1 MEIGAE
7 TFIINP
13 VVLPHQGIDII
24 LGMNWMTENNA
35 VLDIGSRT
43 IQLRSRVSGKVIRVH
58 MPDMKHMVATVNA
71 TELDE
76 IKKIPVV
83 CDFPDVFPEEL
94 PGLPPDRDVEFR
106 IDLVPGTAP
115 VSKRP
120 YRMAPDELK
129 ELKIQLQEQLDKGF
143 IRPSSSPWGCPALF
157 VEKKDQGGKRLCV
170 DYRPLNAVTV
180 KNKYPIPHID
190 ILFDQL
196 AGAKVFS
203 KIDLRSGYYQIKIR
217 EEDIPKTAFSTRYG
231 LYEYLVMSFG
241 LTNAPAFF
249 MYMMNS
255 VFMNELDKF
264 VVVFIDDI
272 LIYSKNEKEHEEH
285 LRVVL
290 TRLREHKLYAKFSK
304 CAFWLKEVGFLGHIL
319 SEKGVAVDPSKVKDV
334 LNWKQPETVTEIRS
348 FLGLA
353 GYYRRFIKDFSK
365 IAKPMTS
372 LTKKNAKF
380 VWGPKCEDGFRELK
394 KLLTTAPV
402 LAQPDVTKPFDVYC
416 DASGQGLGCVLMQE
430 GRVIA
435 YASRQLRK
443 HEANYP
449 THDLE
454 LAAVVHA
461 LKIWRH
467 YLLGNTCHI
476 YTDHKSLKYIFTQ
489 PELNMRQRR
498 WLKLIKDYDLEI
510 HYHPGK
516 ANVVA
521 DALSRRAHCNVIEAR
536 PTGRVICWEMDEI
549 EMPTEQLVELY
560 SLIIE
565 PTIKD
570 LVIVAQ
576 KQDPGMAHIREGI
589 DEEKKACFTLDDQG
603 VLWFNNRLIVPKDM
617 ELRKKI
623 LDEAHTSVLTMH
635 PGSNKMYQDLKQ
647 KFWWTRMKREIAK
660 YVSECDVCKR
670 VKADHL
676 KPGGM
681 LQPLNIPAW
690 KWEDIHMD
698 FVVGLPRTQ
707 KGYDSIWV
715 IIDRFTKSAHFIPV
729 KTCYTAATYAGLYI
743 SRIVSLHGIP
753 VTITS
758 DRGSVF
764 VSRFWEHLQTAL
776 GTKLIRSSAYH
787 PQTSGQVERVN
798 QIVED
803 MLRACALTY
812 STKWDECLPLA
823 EFAYN
828 NSYQKRLNMA
838 PFEALYGRRC
848 RTPLN
853 WSEPGERVTFGPDLV
868 TQAEEQVKFIQ
879 SNLKSAQSRQ
889 KSYSDRRRRPLV
901 FEKGDHVY
909 LRVSPMK
916 GVHRFGVKGKLA
928 PRYVGPFKITEQC
941 GPVAYRLELPPHL
954 AAVHDVFHVSQLKKC
969 LRVPEKEVDTS
980 QVQIEPDLTYEAR
993 PIKILDQKQRSTR
1006 RNTVNFY
1013 KVQWSDHSEEEA
1025 TWETEEYLQT
1035 KHPDPGVEERTREQP
1050 PIEEPEDPEPY
1061 PQQEDLRQAADS
1073 APDDTDPSEE
1083 GIVWNLIALE
1093 PLAVLALAPILAV
1106 DPNKVEDVL
1115 NWKQPQTVTEIRSFL
1130 GLADYYRRFIKDFSK
1145 IAKPMTVL
1153 TQKNAKFAWSSKCE
1167 EAFRT
1172 LKTLLTSAP
1181 VLAQPDITKPFDV
1194 YCDASSSGLVC
1205 ILMQEGRVIAYASCQ
1220 LRKHEVNYP
1229 THNLELLTVV
1239 YALKKW
1245 RHYLLGNTCH
1255 IYTDHKSL
1263 KYIFTQPE
1271 LNMRQRRWL
1280 ELIKDYDLEVHF
1292 PGKTTYWV
1300 KQYAELYISR
1310 IVSLHGVPQTITSD
1324 RGSLFVSRFWEQ
1336 LQIALGTNLI
1346 RSSAYHPQT
1355 SGQVERVNQILED
1368 MLRACALT
1376 YSTKWDEC
1384 LPLAEF
1390 AYNNSYQKSL
1400 DMAPFEALYGRRCR
1414 TPLNWSE
1421 PGERVTF
1428 SPDLVTQAEEQAKFI
1443 HSNLKRAQS
1452 RQKSYSGKRRRPL
1465 VFEKGD
1471 HVYLR
1476 VSPVKEVH
1484 QFGVKGK
1491 LAPRYIGP
1499 FKITRQC
1506 GPVAYRLELPP
1517 HLAAVHD
1524 VFHVSQ
1530 LKKCLRVPEEV
1541 IDTSQI
1547 QIQPDITYEEKPIK
1561 VLDQKQRSTRRRTI
1575 DFYKVQWSN
1584 HSEEEAT
1591 WKQEEFLRTKY
1602 PGFLPSTSN

>member
-1 MEIGAE
+1 
-7 TFIINP
+7 
-13 VVLPHQGIDII
+13 
-24 LGMNWMTENNA
+24 
-35 VLDIGSRT
+35 
-43 IQLRSRVSGKVIRVH
+43 
-58 MPDMKHMVATVNA
+58 
-71 TELDE
+71 
-76 IKKIPVV
+76 
-83 CDFPDVFPEEL
+83 
-94 PGLPPDRDVEFR
+94 
-106 IDLVPGTAP
+106 
-115 VSKRP
+115 
-120 YRMAPDELK
+120 
-129 ELKIQLQEQLDKGF
+129 
-143 IRPSSSPWGCPALF
+143 
-157 VEKKDQGGKRLCV
+157 
-170 DYRPLNAVTV
+170 
-180 KNKYPIPHID
+180 
-190 ILFDQL
+190 
-196 AGAKVFS
+196 
-203 KIDLRSGYYQIKIR
+203 
-217 EEDIPKTAFSTRYG
+217 
-231 LYEYLVMSFG
+231 MSFG

-319 SEKGVAVDPSKVKDV
+319 SEKGVAIDPSKVKDV

-348 FLGLA
+348 FLVLA

-416 DASGQGLGCVLMQE
+416 DASGQGLGCVL
-430 GRVIA
+430 
-435 YASRQLRK
+435 RK

-489 PELNMRQRR
+489 PELNMRQRL
-498 WLKLIKDYDLEI
+498 WLELIKDYDLEI

-536 PTGRVICWEMDEI
+536 PTARVICWEMDEI
-549 EMPTEQLVELY
+549 EMSTEQLVELY
-560 SLIIE
+560 NLIIE

-576 KQDPGMAHIREGI
+576 KQDAGMAHIREGI

-603 VLWFNNRLIVPKDM
+603 VMWFNNRLVVPKDM

-647 KFWWTRMKREIAK
+647 KFWWTRMKRKIAK
-660 YVSECDVCKR
+660 MRRVKR

-715 IIDRFTKSAHFIPV
+715 IIDRFTKSAHFLPI
-729 KTCYTAATYAGLYI
+729 KTVPCQH
-743 SRIVSLHGIP
+743 IVSLHGVP
-753 VTITS
+753 RTITS

-764 VSRFWEHLQTAL
+764 VSRFWEQLQNAL
-776 GTKLIRSSAYH
+776 GTKLIHSSAYH

-828 NSYQKRLNMA
+828 NSYQKSLNMA

-868 TQAEEQVKFIQ
+868 IQAEEQVKFIQ
-879 SNLKSAQSRQ
+879 SNLKSAPSRQ

-928 PRYVGPFKITEQC
+928 PRYVGPFKITEKC

-969 LRVPEKEVDTS
+969 LRVPEEEVDTS

-1025 TWETEEYLQT
+1025 SWETEEYLQT
-1035 KHPDPGVEERTREQP
+1035 KHP
-1050 PIEEPEDPEPY
+1050 
-1061 PQQEDLRQAADS
+1061 
-1073 APDDTDPSEE
+1073 
-1083 GIVWNLIALE
+1083 
-1093 PLAVLALAPILAV
+1093 
-1106 DPNKVEDVL
+1106 
-1115 NWKQPQTVTEIRSFL
+1115 
-1130 GLADYYRRFIKDFSK
+1130 
-1145 IAKPMTVL
+1145 
-1153 TQKNAKFAWSSKCE
+1153 
-1167 EAFRT
+1167 
-1172 LKTLLTSAP
+1172 
-1181 VLAQPDITKPFDV
+1181 
-1194 YCDASSSGLVC
+1194 
-1205 ILMQEGRVIAYASCQ
+1205 
-1220 LRKHEVNYP
+1220 
-1229 THNLELLTVV
+1229 
-1239 YALKKW
+1239 
-1245 RHYLLGNTCH
+1245 
-1255 IYTDHKSL
+1255 
-1263 KYIFTQPE
+1263 
-1271 LNMRQRRWL
+1271 
-1280 ELIKDYDLEVHF
+1280 
-1292 PGKTTYWV
+1292 
-1300 KQYAELYISR
+1300 
-1310 IVSLHGVPQTITSD
+1310 
-1324 RGSLFVSRFWEQ
+1324 
-1336 LQIALGTNLI
+1336 
-1346 RSSAYHPQT
+1346 
-1355 SGQVERVNQILED
+1355 
-1368 MLRACALT
+1368 
-1376 YSTKWDEC
+1376 
-1384 LPLAEF
+1384 
-1390 AYNNSYQKSL
+1390 
-1400 DMAPFEALYGRRCR
+1400 
-1414 TPLNWSE
+1414 
-1421 PGERVTF
+1421 
-1428 SPDLVTQAEEQAKFI
+1428 
-1443 HSNLKRAQS
+1443 
-1452 RQKSYSGKRRRPL
+1452 
-1465 VFEKGD
+1465 
-1471 HVYLR
+1471 
-1476 VSPVKEVH
+1476 
-1484 QFGVKGK
+1484 
-1491 LAPRYIGP
+1491 
-1499 FKITRQC
+1499 
-1506 GPVAYRLELPP
+1506 
-1517 HLAAVHD
+1517 
-1524 VFHVSQ
+1524 
-1530 LKKCLRVPEEV
+1530 
-1541 IDTSQI
+1541 
-1547 QIQPDITYEEKPIK
+1547 
-1561 VLDQKQRSTRRRTI
+1561 
-1575 DFYKVQWSN
+1575 
-1584 HSEEEAT
+1584 
-1591 WKQEEFLRTKY
+1591 
-1602 PGFLPSTSN
+1602 GFLPSTSNQYV